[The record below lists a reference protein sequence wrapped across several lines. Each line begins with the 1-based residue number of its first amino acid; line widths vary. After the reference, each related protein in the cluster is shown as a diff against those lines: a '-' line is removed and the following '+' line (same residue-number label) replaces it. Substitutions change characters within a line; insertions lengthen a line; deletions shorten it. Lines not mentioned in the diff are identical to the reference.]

1 VTALAQFVMLSSGF
15 VRYGLAFLAGAVSA
29 LALPPLFILPALFV
43 GLPVVV
49 WLLDGAEAK
58 RSFTGRLFGPAF
70 RIGWLYGTG
79 YFLVS
84 MHWVGVAFFVE
95 PEITAWVMPFAL
107 LAGALALGLS
117 FGFGAALAHLMWGD
131 GGQRI
136 LVLAASLTV
145 TEYLRG
151 HLLTGFPWN
160 LPGYALGLADPMLQ
174 SASLVGIY
182 GLTFVILLVA
192 ATPALIWPADS
203 APIGRRLAPLVAG
216 VAVLVAMFA
225 WGQWRIATTEIRQV
239 AGIRLRLVQPD
250 IPQAEKWRPGNE
262 EAIFQSLLDLSA
274 GRTGPDDAGLV
285 SVTHLIWPE
294 SVFPFLV
301 AEHPDALARISRLL
315 PPGVL
320 LITGAAREDLT
331 APPDAEGDRPV
342 FNSILAI
349 DHTGEIIASYDKLR
363 LVPFGEFVPFAGLL
377 RSLGLTELVANQSSF
392 VPGAG
397 VPRTFAPRATPPLV
411 PLICYEAIFAGDL
424 GPHRPGAKWL
434 LNLTND
440 AWFAGSIGVA
450 QHFHHARM
458 RAVEEGL
465 PMVRLANTGVTAFID
480 PLGRIVAR
488 LPPDEPGVLDG
499 ALSQPVNPTLFA
511 RYRNRPLAII
521 LVVAFAVSLIR
532 NYAERRQRAQV

>member
-1 VTALAQFVMLSSGF
+1 MTALAQFVMLSSGF
-15 VRYGLAFLAGAVSA
+15 VRYGLAFLAGAISA
-29 LALPPLFILPALFV
+29 LAMPPLFIVPALFV

-58 RSFTGRLFGPAF
+58 RSITGRLFGPAF

-107 LAGALALGLS
+107 LAGALALGVS
-117 FGFGAALAHLMWGD
+117 FGLGAALAHLMWGD

-136 LVLAASLTV
+136 LVLAASLSV

-151 HLLTGFPWN
+151 HLLSGFPWN
-160 LPGYALGLADPMLQ
+160 LPGYALAGTDPMLQ
-174 SASLVGIY
+174 SASLVGVY
-182 GLTFVILLVA
+182 GLSFVALLVA
-192 ATPALIWPADS
+192 ATPALIWPADTT
-203 APIGRRLAPLVAG
+203 PVGRRLTPLVAG
-216 VAVLVAMFA
+216 VVVLAAMFA
-225 WGQWRIATTEIRQV
+225 WGQWRLATTEV
-239 AGIRLRLVQPD
+239 KEAAGIRLRLVQPN

-274 GRTGPDDAGLV
+274 GRTGPDDPGLV
-285 SVTHLIWPE
+285 GVSHLVWPE

-315 PPGVL
+315 PPGVV

-331 APPDAEGDRPV
+331 APPDAQGDRPV

-363 LVPFGEFVPFAGLL
+363 LVPFGEFVPFAGLFG
-377 RSLGLTELVANQSSF
+377 SLGLSELVANQSSF

-397 VPRTFAPRATPPLV
+397 TPRPFAPRATPPLV

-424 GPHRPGAKWL
+424 GPHLPGAKWL

-480 PLGRIVAR
+480 PLGRIEAQ
-488 LPPDEPGVLDG
+488 LPTDEPGILDG
-499 ALSQPVNPTLFA
+499 ALSEPINPTLFA
-511 RYRNRPLAII
+511 RYRNGPLAII
-521 LVVAFAVSLIR
+521 LLVAFAVTLVR